1 MPPAWTCP
9 EHPLWPP
16 FFFNAI
22 HVQHIADDW
31 RSASVVLRKR
41 WYNRNYVNTQFGG
54 NLFAMND
61 PFWMLLVMKLLGRD
75 YIVWDKAGSIEF
87 VSPGRGD
94 VFAEFL
100 VDDAVLRSIRDATAN
115 GDKYLHWF
123 ENSVHDKAGTIVAK
137 VRKQVYVRRKPPMV
151 MATAAE
157 SASTTSV

>member
-1 MPPAWTCP
+1 MKITPNRMRWGLN
-9 EHPLWPP
+9 LWPP

-22 HVQHIADDW
+22 RVLHIADDW
-31 RSASVVLRKR
+31 RSARVVLKKR

-61 PFWMLLVMKLLGRD
+61 PFWMLLVMHLLGRD

-94 VFAEFL
+94 VFAEFN
-100 VDDAVLRSIRDATAN
+100 VDDAVLKTIRDATAT

-123 ENSVHDKAGTIVAK
+123 ENTVHDNAGVVIAK
-137 VRKQVYVRRKPPMV
+137 VRKQVYVRRKPSKEGPTP
-151 MATAAE
+151 AKR
-157 SASTTSV
+157 SAG